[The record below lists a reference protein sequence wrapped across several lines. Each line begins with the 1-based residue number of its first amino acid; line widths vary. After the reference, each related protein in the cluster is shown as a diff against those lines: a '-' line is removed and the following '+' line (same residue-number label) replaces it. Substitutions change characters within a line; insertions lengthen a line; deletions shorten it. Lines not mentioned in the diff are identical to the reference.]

1 MNSSYYAT
9 ESNRQD
15 MQTESEYSLT
25 ASQMLEYLYCPR
37 FTYFEYVMDIPQN
50 EGQRFKVEKGRNIHE
65 KVRKT
70 NTEYLRKQIGVID
83 KKSDIYLASPLGIRG
98 IVDEV
103 LFLNDDTAAPLDY
116 KFAEYKEKL
125 FKTYRFQLIFYAQL
139 IKDNFH
145 IPVNKG
151 FIVYTRSKNKLVEV
165 DIKDKDFI
173 ELEKIIGNMTNII
186 NNCRYPKPTSIKR
199 RCPDCC
205 YKNICESTI

>member
-1 MNSSYYAT
+1 MPAKAGC
-9 ESNRQD
+9 
-15 MQTESEYSLT
+15 SLT

-37 FTYFEYVMDIPQN
+37 FIYFENVLDIPENQ
-50 EGQRFKVEKGRNIHE
+50 GKRFKVQKGRIVHE

-70 NTEYLRKQIGVID
+70 NSEYLRKKIGVKE
-83 KKSDIYLASPLGIRG
+83 KKSDVYLASPLGIRG

-103 LFLNDDTAAPLDY
+103 LFLNDDMAAPLDY
-116 KFAEYKEKL
+116 KFAEYKKKM
-125 FKTYRFQLIFYAQL
+125 FKTYRFQLVFYAQL

-145 IPVNKG
+145 IPVKKG
-151 FIVYTRSKNKLVEV
+151 FIIYTRSKNKLVEI

-173 ELEKIIGNMTNII
+173 ELEKIINNMANII
-186 NNCRYPKPTSIKR
+186 NNCRYPKPTSVKR

>member
-1 MNSSYYAT
+1 MEITNKKNIKST
-9 ESNRQD
+9 L
-15 MQTESEYSLT
+15 SLT

-70 NTEYLRKQIGVID
+70 NPEYLRKKIGAID
-83 KKSDIYLASPLGIRG
+83 RKSDVYLESPLGIRG

-103 LFLNDDTAAPLDY
+103 LFLDDNTAAPLDY
-116 KFAEYKEKL
+116 KFAEYKNKL
-125 FKTYRFQLIFYAQL
+125 FKTYRFQLIFYARL
-139 IKDNFH
+139 IKDNFQV
-145 IPVNKG
+145 PVKRG
-151 FIVYTRSKNKLVEV
+151 FIIYTRSKNKLVEV
-165 DIKDKDFI
+165 PIKEKDFN
-173 ELEKIIGNMTNII
+173 ELEKIIDDMIRII
-186 NNCRYPKPTSIKR
+186 NNCIYPKPTSVKR

>member
-1 MNSSYYAT
+1 MEMTNKKNIKLTFSI
-9 ESNRQD
+9 
-15 MQTESEYSLT
+15 T

-70 NTEYLRKQIGVID
+70 NPEYLRKKIGVID
-83 KKSDIYLASPLGIRG
+83 RKSDVYLASPLGIRG

-103 LFLNDDTAAPLDY
+103 LFLDDNTAAPLDY
-116 KFAEYKEKL
+116 KFAEYKNKL
-125 FKTYRFQLIFYAQL
+125 FKTYRFQLIFYARL
-139 IKDNFH
+139 IKDNFQV
-145 IPVNKG
+145 PVKKG
-151 FIVYTRSKNKLVEV
+151 FIIYTRSKNKLIEV
-165 DIKDKDFI
+165 SIKDKDFI
-173 ELEKIIGNMTNII
+173 ELEKIIDDMTSII
-186 NNCRYPKPTSIKR
+186 QKCRYPKPTSVKR